1 MKKKFLVSFL
11 CLIVLVVISVLVIYA
26 SKPSD
31 LNDIDKIADA
41 VTNEEVTY
49 KTSSYITEEMLK
61 NTSDSK
67 PMAMFRYSY
76 TPEKMLELSDTVALV
91 TIVSIEGASTE
102 YNNMFGMTY
111 GKILIENIIAGDK
124 IENDII
130 NYIKPGGIL
139 TFANWEKTQP
149 QAANEKREYLREQSG
164 TEIDKEN
171 TYVRIMLGNDIEL
184 ETGKTYL
191 AYLNYNENFD
201 KYEII
206 GLGNGLR
213 ELNIE
218 QQINEVKVQNINSY
232 NNDLKIKDNTT
243 GEWESLDLYIKNNIT
258 KENEK

>member
-1 MKKKFLVSFL
+1 MKKKFLVVFFS
-11 CLIVLVVISVLVIYA
+11 LIVLAIISALLIYV
-26 SKPSD
+26 SIPND

-41 VTNEEVTY
+41 ITNEKVTY
-49 KTSSYITEEMLK
+49 KTFSYITEEMLR

-67 PMAMFRYSY
+67 PMTMFRYSY
-76 TPEKMLELSDTVALV
+76 TPEKMLELSDTIALV
-91 TIVSIEGASTE
+91 TIVSIDGASTE

-111 GKILIENIIAGDK
+111 GKILVENIITGDK
-124 IENDII
+124 IENDIVS
-130 NYIKPGGIL
+130 YIKPGGIL

-149 QAANEKREYLREQSG
+149 QAANEKRKYLREQSG
-164 TEIDKEN
+164 TEIDKDN
-171 TYVRIMLGNDIEL
+171 TYIRITLGNDIEL

-191 AYLNYNENFD
+191 AYLNYNEIFD

-213 ELNIE
+213 ELNVE
-218 QQINEVKVQNINSY
+218 QQINEVKVQNIDSY